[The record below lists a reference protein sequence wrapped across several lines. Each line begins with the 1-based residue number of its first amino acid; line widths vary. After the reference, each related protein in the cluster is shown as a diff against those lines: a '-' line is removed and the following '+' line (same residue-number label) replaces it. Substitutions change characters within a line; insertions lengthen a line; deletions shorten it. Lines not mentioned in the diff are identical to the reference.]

1 MPITLRITLLI
12 FSEVTA
18 VVTFGVVFNG
28 KSGFLHGL
36 YYQNISY
43 NGHYRCGSGRG
54 HAQYADFLGTSCAE
68 TYIRFLCQRTVRI
81 SCNDDKFQFRI
92 QVMRQLCQ
100 FDDFPCLPELEMSS
114 SRSFSCRIPR
124 SPCCASLGCRNTE
137 GMPVEQK
144 VVAIF
149 MAICPALPMPEVTS
163 LPFYGVPVLR

>member
-1 MPITLRITLLI
+1 M
-12 FSEVTA
+12 A
-18 VVTFGVVFNG
+18 FGVVFNG

-100 FDDFPCLPELEMSS
+100 FDDFPC
-114 SRSFSCRIPR
+114 FARI
-124 SPCCASLGCRNTE
+124 GD
-137 GMPVEQK
+137 EQQQ

-163 LPFYGVPVLR
+163 LPFLRCTCSTISSTAFSYASVTGIFNTACASFCKSSWMDAIIVSILIYGL